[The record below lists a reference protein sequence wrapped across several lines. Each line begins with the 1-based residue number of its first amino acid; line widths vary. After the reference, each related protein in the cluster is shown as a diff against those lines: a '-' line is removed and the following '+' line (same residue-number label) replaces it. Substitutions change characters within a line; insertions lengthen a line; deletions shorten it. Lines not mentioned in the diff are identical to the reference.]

1 MSVDLNL
8 LYPLDEFYKRAG
20 REVPS
25 VEEIDG
31 EDVPEPYNWLL
42 VHENDMTPTLEAF
55 HAERIHLRV
64 LERHLE
70 GDALSRQVVLTS
82 NESGWPVEF
91 GAVVIHLQHF
101 PEAAR
106 HEILECW
113 TPLGTIMAIYDID
126 CASSP
131 QAFIRVQADDV
142 IMEALGLEEACELFG
157 RRNVIEDTD
166 GNVLADIVE
175 ILPLAGD
182 HV

>member
-1 MSVDLNL
+1 M
-8 LYPLDEFYKRAG
+8 
-20 REVPS
+20 
-25 VEEIDG
+25 
-31 EDVPEPYNWLL
+31 
-42 VHENDMTPTLEAF
+42 
-55 HAERIHLRV
+55 
-64 LERHLE
+64 
-70 GDALSRQVVLTS
+70 
-82 NESGWPVEF
+82 EF
-91 GAVVIHLQHF
+91 GAVVIHLQYF

-126 CASSP
+126 CASRP

-142 IMEALGLEEACELFG
+142 IMEALGLEEACELYG

-175 ILPLAGD
+175 ILPLAED